1 VQIPI
6 LKEEAGMEG
15 TTLGDNTEIEDIC
28 IQNVFSARRG
38 RQAAAQ
44 LPALWQ
50 DSERGSH
57 ADTGEPIARNT
68 GAAASY

>member
-1 VQIPI
+1 M

-57 ADTGEPIARNT
+57 GRHRRAGRAET
-68 GAAASY
+68 GAALAFSSS